1 MYYFPKEVW
10 YQIKS
15 YEFQLKFPKQIQNQY
30 RSYLYSM
37 VRLPYFLKEEHK
49 KNINY
54 QNNFLRINYSFL
66 WDAFNDNY
74 IKQLIEKELDR
85 MNNDFDSIYLK
96 QICHGRF

>member
-15 YEFQLKFPKQIQNQY
+15 YEFQLKFPKIIQNQY

-37 VRLPYFLKEEHK
+37 VRLPYFLKQECK
-49 KNINY
+49 KNITF
-54 QNNFLRINYSFL
+54 QHNFLRKNYSFL
-66 WDAFNDNY
+66 WDAFHDQY
-74 IKQLIEKELDR
+74 IQKLIQKELIR
-85 MNNDFDSIYLK
+85 MENDFDNIYLK